1 LRLGKSTRNGFPQ
14 PSCSHEKEKAARRS
28 YFVTSYAFDHMVP
41 DCVGLLLEVGVC
53 RKNLIA
59 YAIAV
64 LLDLLADYGAVWH
77 GVMPVTESL

>member
-1 LRLGKSTRNGFPQ
+1 
-14 PSCSHEKEKAARRS
+14 
-28 YFVTSYAFDHMVP
+28 MVP